1 MNLPVRTP
9 AASIAQLGRVMQLAF
24 VPADLEGAVKFWTET
39 MGAGPFFAME
49 HIQLESVRY
58 RGAPANIDFSIL
70 LGYWDDIQIELIQQ
84 HNDAPSIYQAWLR
97 EGHQGLHHVC
107 LVTEDM
113 PHARKT
119 CADRGATVAQEA
131 IIPGGGEVIYVDT
144 GGGPGTL
151 VEIVK
156 PTEGLLAAF
165 AMFRDSARGWDGK
178 NPVRRLG

>member
-1 MNLPVRTP
+1 MT
-9 AASIAQLGRVMQLAF
+9 ASARIANACIAGLGEVMQLAF
-24 VPADLEGAVKFWTET
+24 VPTDLAAAVKFWTET
-39 MGAGPFFAME
+39 IGAGPFFAME
-49 HIQLESVRY
+49 HIQLEAVRY
-58 RGAPANIDFSIL
+58 RGAPADIDFSIL
-70 LGYWDDIQIELIQQ
+70 LGYWGNIQIEMIQQ
-84 HNDAPSIYQAWLR
+84 HNAAPSIYSAWLQ

-119 CADRGATVAQEA
+119 CADAGATVAQEA

-156 PTEGLLAAF
+156 PTAGLLGAF
-165 AMFRDSARGWDGK
+165 AMMRDAARDWDGTD
-178 NPVRRLG
+178 PVRRLG